1 MKKLFVLVLF
11 AFGITFTGFS
21 QTNTY
26 YQNKNVISWDEF
38 THVSFN
44 GITLGK
50 IMQTKGDTTKVNALF
65 GKSMQYRKSNDPN
78 YTNCNS
84 KFPIRNLGFYNG
96 KCRYNSKTSRLN
108 EMKICDILMYNRYY
122 YWISFGNSDISF
134 SFDELAS
141 GMSSLEVESPKV
153 AVKIESKIIHIG
165 DSIDKLGN
173 VKILTDTDGN
183 KSIEFLSKDADDE
196 WISIEFDQSTKK
208 ITKISFKSA

>member
-1 MKKLFVLVLF
+1 MKKLFLVLF
-11 AFGITFTGFS
+11 YFIGMHFLGYG
-21 QTNTY
+21 QTNSY
-26 YQNKNVISWDEF
+26 FQDMNFISWDEF
-38 THVSFN
+38 THISFD

-78 YTNCNS
+78 Y
-84 KFPIRNLGFYNG
+84 
-96 KCRYNSKTSRLN
+96 
-108 EMKICDILMYNRYY
+108 

-141 GMSSLEVESPKV
+141 GLSSLEVESPKV

>member
-78 YTNCNS
+78 Y
-84 KFPIRNLGFYNG
+84 
-96 KCRYNSKTSRLN
+96 
-108 EMKICDILMYNRYY
+108 

-173 VKILTDTDGN
+173 VKILTGTDGN
-183 KSIEFLSKDADDE
+183 KSIEFLSEDADDE